1 MKNNFFGYMFILFII
16 IIMGFAIYRVKI
28 QNSDKKQND
37 GSSSI
42 GVTQEIKKGTEMTL
56 AISEFDTINPIIT
69 SNKKVQDIDKLIYE
83 PLINITEDYKTEYAL
98 ALESIQL
105 PSHRILC
112 PSIRQPS
119 RLSSPN
125 NKWRARCL

>member
-42 GVTQEIKKGTEMTL
+42 GVTQEIKK
-56 AISEFDTINPIIT
+56 
-69 SNKKVQDIDKLIYE
+69 VQ
-83 PLINITEDYKTEYAL
+83 
-98 ALESIQL
+98 
-105 PSHRILC
+105 R
-112 PSIRQPS
+112 
-119 RLSSPN
+119 
-125 NKWRARCL
+125 

>member
-69 SNKKVQDIDKLIYE
+69 SNKKVQDIDKL
-83 PLINITEDYKTEYAL
+83 
-98 ALESIQL
+98 
-105 PSHRILC
+105 
-112 PSIRQPS
+112 
-119 RLSSPN
+119 
-125 NKWRARCL
+125 